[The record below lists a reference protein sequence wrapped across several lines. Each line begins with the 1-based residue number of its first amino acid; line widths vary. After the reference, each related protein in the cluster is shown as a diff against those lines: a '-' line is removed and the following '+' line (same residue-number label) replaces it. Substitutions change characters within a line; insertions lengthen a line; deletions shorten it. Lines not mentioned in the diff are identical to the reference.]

1 MQNQLCL
8 MAVMEDASRLLL
20 QLSDL
25 TFQVFMVTVV
35 FWGVVGVFFSLS
47 PLLPLYREGRYLVKI
62 KCLSIITLVCV
73 NYSWG
78 S

>member
-35 FWGVVGVFFSLS
+35 FWGVVGVFFPFLHYF
-47 PLLPLYREGRYLVKI
+47 LYTGRGV
-62 KCLSIITLVCV
+62 T
-73 NYSWG
+73 W
-78 S
+78 